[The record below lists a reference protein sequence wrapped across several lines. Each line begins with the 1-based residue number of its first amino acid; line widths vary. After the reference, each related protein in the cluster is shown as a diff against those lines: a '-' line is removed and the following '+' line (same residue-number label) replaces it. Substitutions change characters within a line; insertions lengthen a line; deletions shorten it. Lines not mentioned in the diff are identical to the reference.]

1 MKTRNFTLLVSA
13 IFLVIAT
20 FATSNS
26 QVFAQSPCI
35 AQVSYP
41 AISSSYNPNIGM
53 TVPVSATCSGYSGQL
68 FAVGDAYDTTTNS
81 DLGSVNTGLSSAG
94 NGNFNGQ
101 LNFYLPTT
109 VQGDTVQISVSLYNT
124 AFGNNGSLLATT
136 SQAITINGGYN
147 QSYQNSYS
155 YNNYN
160 NSYSSCQPGYSYVGG
175 SCYPPNNN
183 NTSNYNNGYC
193 SPGNSYVEANCY
205 PPSYS
210 SNYNNYNN
218 SYSYCQPGYS
228 YVGGSCN
235 PPNNNNA
242 SYYNNGYPNNYNN
255 YSNYNN
261 YYAYCPPGY
270 SYIGGSCSFPGYY
283 YYSIYR
289 YHGNYYYHWYYRHRH
304 W

>member
-1 MKTRNFTLLVSA
+1 MKTRNFTLLASA
-13 IFLVIAT
+13 VFLVIAT
-20 FATSNS
+20 LATSNT
-26 QVFAQSPCI
+26 QVYAQSPCI

-53 TVPVSATCSGYSGQL
+53 TVPVSATCFAYNGQL

-109 VQGDTVQISVSLYNT
+109 VQGDTIQVSVSIYNT

-136 SQAITINGGYN
+136 SQAVTIDGSYN

-155 YNNYN
+155 YSNNYT
-160 NSYSSCQPGYSYVGG
+160 NSYG
-175 SCYPPNNN
+175 
-183 NTSNYNNGYC
+183 
-193 SPGNSYVEANCY
+193 
-205 PPSYS
+205 
-210 SNYNNYNN
+210 
-218 SYSYCQPGYS
+218 YCQPGYS
-228 YVGGSCN
+228 YIGGGCY

-242 SYYNNGYPNNYNN
+242 SYYNNGYCSPGNSYVGSSCYPPSYSNDYNN

-270 SYIGGSCSFPGYY
+270 SYIGGSCSSPGYY
-283 YYSIYR
+283 YYRIYR
-289 YHGNYYYHWYYRHRH
+289 YHGNYYHWYYRHRH

>member
-160 NSYSSCQPGYSYVGG
+160 NSYS
-175 SCYPPNNN
+175 
-183 NTSNYNNGYC
+183 
-193 SPGNSYVEANCY
+193 
-205 PPSYS
+205 
-210 SNYNNYNN
+210 
-218 SYSYCQPGYS
+218 YCQPGYS

>member
-1 MKTRNFTLLVSA
+1 MKTSNFTLLACA
-13 IFLVIAT
+13 IFLVTAT

-41 AISSSYNPNIGM
+41 AISSSSNPNIGM
-53 TVPVSATCSGYSGQL
+53 TVPVSATCSAYSGQL
-68 FAVGDAYDTTTNS
+68 FAVGNAYDTTTNS
-81 DLGSVNTGLSSAG
+81 DLGSANTGLSSAG
-94 NGNFNGQ
+94 SGNFNGQ

-109 VQGDTVQISVSLYNT
+109 VQGDTIQISVSIYNT

-136 SQAITINGGYN
+136 SQAVTIDGGYD
-147 QSYQNSYS
+147 QSYQNTYS
-155 YNNYN
+155 YC
-160 NSYSSCQPGYSYVGG
+160 SPGYSYVGG

-183 NTSNYNNGYC
+183 NASNYNNAPYYNNGYC
-193 SPGNSYVEANCY
+193 SSGNSYIGGSCY

-210 SNYNNYNN
+210 NNYN
-218 SYSYCQPGYS
+218 SYG
-228 YVGGSCN
+228 
-235 PPNNNNA
+235 
-242 SYYNNGYPNNYNN
+242 
-255 YSNYNN
+255 NYNN

-270 SYIGGSCSFPGYY
+270 PYIGANCSFPGYY

>member
-1 MKTRNFTLLVSA
+1 
-13 IFLVIAT
+13 
-20 FATSNS
+20 
-26 QVFAQSPCI
+26 
-35 AQVSYP
+35 
-41 AISSSYNPNIGM
+41 M
-53 TVPVSATCSGYSGQL
+53 TVPVSATCSTYSGQL

-94 NGNFNGQ
+94 GGNFNGQ

-109 VQGDTVQISVSLYNT
+109 VQGDTVQISVSIYNT

-136 SQAITINGGYN
+136 SQTVTIDGGYN
-147 QSYQNSYS
+147 QNYQ
-155 YNNYN
+155 

-183 NTSNYNNGYC
+183 NASNYNNGYCSPSYSYMSGGCYPPSYSNNYNNYNNSYSSCQPGYSYVGSSCYPSNYNNGPNYNNGYC
-193 SPGNSYVEANCY
+193 SPGNSYVGGNCY

-218 SYSYCQPGYS
+218 
-228 YVGGSCN
+228 
-235 PPNNNNA
+235 
-242 SYYNNGYPNNYNN
+242 
-255 YSNYNN
+255 YNN

-270 SYIGGSCSFPGYY
+270 SNIGGGCSSPGNY

-289 YHGNYYYHWYYRHRH
+289 YHGNYYYHWHYHRRH

>member
-53 TVPVSATCSGYSGQL
+53 TVPVSATCSTYSGQL

-94 NGNFNGQ
+94 GGNFNGQ
-101 LNFYLPTT
+101 LNFYLPAT
-109 VQGDTVQISVSLYNT
+109 VQGDTVQISVSIYNT

-136 SQAITINGGYN
+136 SQAVTINGGYN

-155 YNNYN
+155 Y
-160 NSYSSCQPGYSYVGG
+160 CPPGYSYVGG
-175 SCYPPNNN
+175 
-183 NTSNYNNGYC
+183 
-193 SPGNSYVEANCY
+193 NCY

-218 SYSYCQPGYS
+218 
-228 YVGGSCN
+228 
-235 PPNNNNA
+235 
-242 SYYNNGYPNNYNN
+242 
-255 YSNYNN
+255 

-270 SYIGGSCSFPGYY
+270 SNIGGGCSSPGNY
-283 YYSIYR
+283 YYSVYR
-289 YHGNYYYHWYYRHRH
+289 YHGNYYYHWYYHRH
-304 W
+304 HWYYHRHHW